1 MYNQGDIVSVYFP
14 FTDGSTFKKRPALI
28 ISNES
33 VNKTGD
39 YLIAQ
44 ITSKVCSDGLSIDIE
59 DENCTTP
66 LPFKSYIRSHK
77 LFTIHNQRI
86 LSKISSAKVSLLQK
100 LEIKIFQNITS
111 L

>member
-1 MYNQGDIVSVYFP
+1 MYKQGDVVSVYFP

-28 ISNES
+28 ISNEN

-44 ITSKVCSDGLSIDIE
+44 ITTKVCNDELSIDVKDE
-59 DENCTTP
+59 DCVP
-66 LPFKSYIRSHK
+66 SLPFKSYIRSHK
-77 LFTIHNQRI
+77 LFTIHQQRI
-86 LSKISSAKVSLLQK
+86 LSKISSAKISLLHK
-100 LEIKIFQNITS
+100 LETKVLQNITP